1 EIFIMRVNHYLFK
14 ICLLL
19 WLTASCTAHKQIGYL
34 KDIETLTTE
43 QMDASAKPAEV
54 RFMPGDMMT
63 IVVNTTDP
71 NASKVFNL
79 IVPRKNS
86 GNDVT
91 LVTGQEAL
99 QTYLVSKEGSI
110 DFPVLGRIE
119 VAGKTKAE
127 VEELIKSKIYPEYIT
142 EEPII
147 TIRLINFKVSVMGEV
162 TNPGVLTF
170 ENEQANLLEA
180 LTMAGDLTIFGRRD
194 NVLVIRQ
201 DAAGKKTIY
210 RLNLQDKEILLSDA
224 FQLQQNDVIYVEPN
238 KSKGNTSRITSN
250 ETIWFSVLGSLMSIA
265 TLIITILR

>member
-1 EIFIMRVNHYLFK
+1 MRVNHCLFK

-43 QMDASAKPAEV
+43 QMDAAAKPSEV
-54 RFMPGDMMT
+54 RFVPGDMMT

-79 IVPRKNS
+79 VMPRKNGGDPTS
-86 GNDVT
+86 I
-91 LVTGQEAL
+91 TGQEAL
-99 QTYLVSKEGSI
+99 QTYLVSKDGYI

-127 VEELIKSKIYPEYIT
+127 VEELIKSRIYPEYIT

-147 TIRLINFKVSVMGEV
+147 TIRLTNFKVSVMGEV
-162 TNPGVLTF
+162 MRPGVLTF

-201 DAAGKKTIY
+201 DAAGKKTVY
-210 RLNLQDKEILLSDA
+210 RLNLQDKELLLSDA

>member
-1 EIFIMRVNHYLFK
+1 MRVNHCLFK

-43 QMDASAKPAEV
+43 QMDAAAKPSEV
-54 RFMPGDMMT
+54 RFVPGDMMT

-79 IVPRKNS
+79 VVSKPGANADPTMIS
-86 GNDVT
+86 S
-91 LVTGQEAL
+91 QEAL
-99 QTYLVSKEGSI
+99 QSYLVTKDGTI
-110 DFPVLGRIE
+110 DFPVLGRLK

-127 VEELIKSKIYPEYIT
+127 VEEMIKSKIYPEYIT

-147 TIRLINFKVSVMGEV
+147 TIRLTNFKVSVMGEV

-180 LTMAGDLTIFGRRD
+180 LTMAGDLTIYGRRD

>member
-1 EIFIMRVNHYLFK
+1 MRVNHYLFK
-14 ICLLL
+14 LCLLL
-19 WLTASCTAHKQIGYL
+19 WLTASCTAHKHIGYL

-43 QMDASAKPAEV
+43 QMDSAAKPAEV

-79 IVPRKNS
+79 VLPRRYKGQDES
-86 GNDVT
+86 II
-91 LVTGQEAL
+91 TGQEAL
-99 QTYLVSKEGSI
+99 QTYLVSKEGYI

-147 TIRLINFKVSVMGEV
+147 TIRLTNFKISVMGEV
-162 TNPGVLTF
+162 MRPGVLTF

-180 LTMAGDLTIFGRRD
+180 LTMAGDLTIYGRRD

-201 DAAGKKTIY
+201 DATGKKTIY
-210 RLNLQDKEILLSDA
+210 RLNLQDKELLLSDA

-238 KSKGNTSRITSN
+238 KSKGNTSRVTSS

>member
-1 EIFIMRVNHYLFK
+1 M
-14 ICLLL
+14 L
-19 WLTASCTAHKQIGYL
+19 WLTASCTAHKHIGYL

-43 QMDASAKPAEV
+43 QMDSAAKPAEV

-79 IVPRKNS
+79 IMPRKN
-86 GNDVT
+86 GGDAT
-91 LVTGQEAL
+91 LITGQEAL
-99 QTYLVSKEGSI
+99 QTYLVSKEGTI

-127 VEELIKSKIYPEYIT
+127 VEELIKSRIYPEYIT

-147 TIRLINFKVSVMGEV
+147 TIRLTNFKVSVMGEV

-180 LTMAGDLTIFGRRD
+180 LTMAGDLTIYGRRD